1 MRYPADSNLMT
12 IRFQT
17 EIYNYIKECDPEAVM
32 LGEGVSLDAPV
43 NVFSIGGNPVRAI
56 DGMGPRDFFL
66 NLNRY
71 APKRLVIDQGG
82 SNLPAGGMCGIGLGE
97 FPPEHHRFLL
107 KLLEER
113 GGPRAFTH
121 LTGDLSILDN
131 LPFFPKQSHTP
142 PNTEFFPARDCFT
155 LPAPWDDVV
164 RLRGKFNGSVIE
176 KGDDG
181 CFRKVVAGVYE
192 MERT

>member
-32 LGEGVSLDAPV
+32 LGEGVSLDGPV
-43 NVFSIGGNPVRAI
+43 NVFSINGNPVRAI

-82 SNLPAGGMCGIGLGE
+82 SSLPAGGMCKIDLGE
-97 FPPEHHRFLL
+97 FPPEHHRFLVE
-107 KLLEER
+107 LLEKR

-121 LTGDLSILDN
+121 LPGDLSILDN
-131 LPFFPKQSHTP
+131 LLFFPKTGHTP
-142 PNTEFFPARDCFT
+142 PNTEFFPARDCFA
-155 LPAPWDDVV
+155 LPAPWNDVV
-164 RLRGKFNGSVIE
+164 RLRGKFNGAVIE
-176 KGDDG
+176 KEADG
-181 CFRKVVAGVYE
+181 FFRKVVAGVYE
-192 MERT
+192 MERA